1 MKYMHVSIT
10 FSSNPNSI
18 VNGAYVYYS
27 DDKLGLELANHVS
40 VKEGMI
46 ALRKLEKLLGRPAEM
61 KVNPYQSTI
70 SYKELY
76 GILDGE

>member
-1 MKYMHVSIT
+1 MKYMDVHVTIST
-10 FSSNPNSI
+10 NPNSI
-18 VNGAYVYYS
+18 VNSACVYYS
-27 DDKLGLELANHVS
+27 DDKLGLELVNHVS
-40 VKEGMI
+40 VEEGMT

-61 KVNPYQSTI
+61 KVNPYESTI